1 MLGDISG
8 SSNGII
14 PQITVN
20 MMWCVPG
27 AVGGSEEYLVR
38 QLLGL
43 PADVFDVTV
52 CAPRGFAAAHD
63 EVASRYRIVELSH
76 DAQSR
81 GRRIFSESTELF
93 IQSKKANLVHHGG
106 GTIPARHRSPS
117 LLTIH
122 DLQYRQFPQYFRA
135 SKLAY
140 LKYVMPRSARR
151 ADLIAVPSE
160 FVKQT
165 VIEAYKIDAQRI
177 VVIPHGV
184 EGTLGVHATP
194 QEELCTKYN
203 LGTGPIVVM
212 PAITHPHKGHH
223 FLLNVMK
230 KFWAQEGI
238 CLVLIGGEGLAEES
252 VQQRLSEDILSQS
265 VRKLGRV
272 SNADR
277 DGLLK
282 MAEALIFPSE
292 YEGFGAPVVEAMA
305 LGVPVISSDQACLP
319 EVIGNAGLVLGLD
332 EEAWAGA
339 LQVVQDQRSEFIAR
353 GLERAKLFTSE
364 ISGQALAAA
373 YRRIIS

>member
-1 MLGDISG
+1 M
-8 SSNGII
+8 

-20 MMWCVPG
+20 MMWCIPG

-43 PADVFDVTV
+43 PANVFDVTV
-52 CAPRGFAAAHD
+52 CAPRGFVAAHD
-63 EVASRYRIVELSH
+63 EVASRHRIVELGH

-93 IQSKKANLVHHGG
+93 TQSKKANLVHHGG

-165 VIEAYKIDAQRI
+165 VIEAYKIDERRL

-184 EGTLGVHATP
+184 EGVLGVHATP
-194 QEELCTKYN
+194 QDELRTKYN

-230 KFWAQEGI
+230 KYWAQEGI

-305 LGVPVISSDQACLP
+305 LGVPVISSDRACLP
-319 EVIGNAGLVLGLD
+319 EVIGNAGLVLGLH

-339 LQVVQDQRSEFIAR
+339 LQVMQDQRSEFIAR

-364 ISGQALAAA
+364 ISGQALSAA

>member
-1 MLGDISG
+1 M
-8 SSNGII
+8 

-20 MMWCVPG
+20 MMWCIPG

-43 PADVFDVTV
+43 PANVFDVTV

-63 EVASRYRIVELSH
+63 EVASRHRIVELGH

-93 IQSKKANLVHHGG
+93 TQSKKADLVHHGG
-106 GTIPARHRSPS
+106 GTIPARHCSPS

-165 VIEAYKIDAQRI
+165 VIEAYKIDERRI

-194 QEELCTKYN
+194 QDELRTKYN

-238 CLVLIGGEGLAEES
+238 RLVLIGGEGLAEES

-339 LQVVQDQRSEFIAR
+339 LQVMQDQRSEFIAR